1 MTIYYQKTTSPIG
14 SIFIAADKNFLRAI
28 TFDRNEEK
36 IRATLSRF
44 RHERNAIIKQTQT
57 QLQEYF
63 SGKRTEFDLPIAFT
77 GTPFQNQTWRALLT
91 IPYGETRSYSEQALL
106 IGNPKAVRAVG
117 RTNGLNP
124 IGIVVPCHRV
134 IGKSGKL
141 TGYAGGLDKKI
152 FLLNLENEVL
162 NKLNTINGYCD
173 NPGRNS
179 QTNTKS
185 DKKGSDHCSKKPGE
199 RSCRF

>member
-1 MTIYYQKTTSPIG
+1 MTICYQKITSPAG
-14 SIFIAADKNFLRAI
+14 DIFIAADDTYLRAI

-36 IRATLSRF
+36 IRKSLSGF
-44 RHERNAIIKQTQT
+44 KHENNKIIKKTQL

-63 SGKRTEFDLPIAFT
+63 AGKRTEFDLPITFT
-77 GTPFQNQTWRALLT
+77 GTEFQQQTWRALLT
-91 IPYGETRSYSEQALL
+91 IPYGETRSYSEQANL

-141 TGYAGGLDKKI
+141 TGYAGGLDKKR
-152 FLLNLENEVL
+152 FLLDLEEK
-162 NKLNTINGYCD
+162 NKN
-173 NPGRNS
+173 
-179 QTNTKS
+179 K
-185 DKKGSDHCSKKPGE
+185 
-199 RSCRF
+199 

>member
-1 MTIYYQKTTSPIG
+1 MTIYYQKMTSPIG
-14 SIFIAADKNFLRAI
+14 SIFIAADKVYLRAI

-44 RHERNAIIKQTQT
+44 RHERNPIITQT
-57 QLQEYF
+57 HAQLQEYF
-63 SGKRTEFDLPIAFT
+63 SGIRTEFDLPIAFT

-91 IPYGETRSYSEQALL
+91 IPYGETRSYSEQALV

-141 TGYAGGLDKKI
+141 TGYAGGLDKKV

-162 NKLNTINGYCD
+162 NKLNTINGYYD
-173 NPGRNS
+173 NPGS
-179 QTNTKS
+179 M
-185 DKKGSDHCSKKPGE
+185 
-199 RSCRF
+199 

>member
-1 MTIYYQKTTSPIG
+1 MIICYQKIPTPAG
-14 SIFIAADKNFLRAI
+14 SIFIAADDMYLRAI

-36 IRATLSRF
+36 IRNSLSDF
-44 RHERNAIIKQTQT
+44 KHENNKIIRQTKK

-63 SGKRTEFDLPIAFT
+63 TGNRTEFDLPITFN
-77 GTPFQNQTWRALLT
+77 GTIFQKQTWKALLT
-91 IPYGETRSYSEQALL
+91 IPYGETRSYSDQAHL

-141 TGYAGGLDKKI
+141 TGYAGGLDKKK
-152 FLLNLENEVL
+152 FLLDLERKNKPNVVL
-162 NKLNTINGYCD
+162 L
-173 NPGRNS
+173 S
-179 QTNTKS
+179 
-185 DKKGSDHCSKKPGE
+185 
-199 RSCRF
+199 